1 MLEHVLLQ
9 NESMNREIWSLVT
22 DGLLEV
28 QGFRKLAD
36 CFRGFYRIYPQ
47 FNIEYMTGVNM

>member
-47 FNIEYMTGVNM
+47 FNIEYVTGVNM